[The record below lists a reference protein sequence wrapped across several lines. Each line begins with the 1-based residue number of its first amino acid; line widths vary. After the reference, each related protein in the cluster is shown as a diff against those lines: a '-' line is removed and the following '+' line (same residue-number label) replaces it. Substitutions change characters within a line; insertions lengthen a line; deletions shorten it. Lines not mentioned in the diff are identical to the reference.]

1 MTHLA
6 ILNITSWAGY
16 DMSADVVIEPLQ
28 QKVEDQKDEQV
39 TFPRLAKV
47 AILTTNADA
56 ENEC

>member
-39 TFPRLAKV
+39 TAETICQV
-47 AILTTNADA
+47 GILKN
-56 ENEC
+56 

>member
-39 TFPRLAKV
+39 TSAQLCEGR
-47 AILTTNADA
+47 D
-56 ENEC
+56 